1 MKSAWNKRA
10 KHDPFYYVET
20 KHWDGDVDAFF
31 KLGEERAGVL
41 LKPVLDQLAID
52 TTKATALDLGC
63 GIGRFSRVLAK
74 SFRQVLAV
82 DVSDEM
88 IAQAREQNSAFSNI
102 SFLPTDGL
110 TLPVGSAT
118 VDFVWSYEVFQH
130 MPTHKVIWQSVS
142 EVSRVLKVGG
152 FAYLHFRTGASRRFS
167 IPSWALRMASLVRR
181 RDHLTSD
188 QTWRGAP
195 PLDTAQLGGQCRNVG
210 LTLLSFHED
219 PTHAPGTRIFALLR
233 K

>member
-1 MKSAWNKRA
+1 MKSEWNKRA

-20 KHWDGDVDAFF
+20 KHWDGDIDAFF

-52 TTKATALDLGC
+52 ATEATALDLGC

-74 SFRQVLAV
+74 SFRQVVAV

-88 IAQAREQNSAFSNI
+88 IAQARGQNSACTNI

-110 TLPVGSAT
+110 TLPIGSET

-130 MPTHKVIWQSVS
+130 MPTHKI
-142 EVSRVLKVGG
+142 
-152 FAYLHFRTGASRRFS
+152 
-167 IPSWALRMASLVRR
+167 I
-181 RDHLTSD
+181 
-188 QTWRGAP
+188 
-195 PLDTAQLGGQCRNVG
+195 
-210 LTLLSFHED
+210 
-219 PTHAPGTRIFALLR
+219 
-233 K
+233 